1 MKKLLVFAIGLGIVL
16 GSISFAADDTT
27 STTTK
32 KSKKSK
38 KSKKTDSA
46 PKGN

>member
-32 KSKKSK
+32 KAKKSK
-38 KSKKTDSA
+38 KTKSTDSA
-46 PKGN
+46 PKG